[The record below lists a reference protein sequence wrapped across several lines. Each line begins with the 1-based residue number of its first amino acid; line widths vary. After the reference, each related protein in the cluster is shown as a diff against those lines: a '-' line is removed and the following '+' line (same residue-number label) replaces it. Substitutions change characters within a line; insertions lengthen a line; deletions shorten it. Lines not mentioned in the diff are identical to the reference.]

1 MNRPKL
7 NRPAKGFTLVEL
19 MICVVVVGVLSAV
32 ALPAYKKSVQ
42 KGQRSVA
49 KGVLLENAQFL
60 EKYAT
65 DKFSYTG
72 GKLSSAISP
81 KDVAVGAVRY
91 NITNVIGADG
101 STFVL
106 KATPVAA
113 QADDECGVL
122 SLSNTGV
129 QTAAKTTDCW

>member
-1 MNRPKL
+1 MNRVNL
-7 NRPAKGFTLVEL
+7 NRPAGGFTLVEL
-19 MICVVVVGVLSAV
+19 LVTVAIIGVLSAV
-32 ALPAYKKSVQ
+32 ALPMYKQSVQ

-72 GKLSSAISP
+72 GGLSSATSP
-81 KDVAVGAVRY
+81 KHVGAGAVRY
-91 NITNVIGADG
+91 NITKEISGDG
-101 STFVL
+101 TTFLL
-106 KATPVAA
+106 KATPIAA

-122 SLSNTGV
+122 SLSNTGA
-129 QTAAKTTDCW
+129 QTAAKPTDCW